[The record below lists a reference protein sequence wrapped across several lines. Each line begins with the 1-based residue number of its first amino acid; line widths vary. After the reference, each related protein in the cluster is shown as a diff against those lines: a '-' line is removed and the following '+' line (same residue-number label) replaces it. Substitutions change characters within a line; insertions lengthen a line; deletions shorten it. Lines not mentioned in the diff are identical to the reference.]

1 MLKICT
7 KSITWVEKNKNKSY
21 SLLMWSLLPPYPHGD
36 TDSTVHVSFIQPA
49 LFSDSTFLGA

>member
-1 MLKICT
+1 MLKNLHKIDYLGW
-7 KSITWVEKNKNKSY
+7 KKKKSY